1 MANEPITPQEL
12 HAHIQASIFGFWGRR
27 FKLLQARLHE
37 LVDRPSDVEICKAFA
52 ERVEARAQA
61 SDWEGGY
68 AAAIADEIYLMEE
81 AVLHAGAKD

>member
-1 MANEPITPQEL
+1 MSEPITATEL
-12 HAHIQASIFGFWGRR
+12 HAHIQRAIFGFYKRGR
-27 FKLLQARLHE
+27 FKLLQAKLHE

-81 AVLHAGAKD
+81 AVLHAGTQD